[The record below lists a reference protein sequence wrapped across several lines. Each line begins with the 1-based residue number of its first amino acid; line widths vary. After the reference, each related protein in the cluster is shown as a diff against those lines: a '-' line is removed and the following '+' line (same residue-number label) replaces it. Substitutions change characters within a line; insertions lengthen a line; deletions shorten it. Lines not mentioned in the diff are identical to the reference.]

1 MRSMPMPLM
10 PKVPMPDTISRY
22 SLGRVL
28 PVIGLCLLAW
38 TFSSFDQSLFGY
50 AIPGMMKEFGVG
62 LPAISLIMST
72 GFIAAAPAALMLGVM
87 ADRIGRRKTLAF
99 CVGVSALLVGLHA
112 VATDLLTIGF
122 LRIAGF
128 AISAGV
134 SPIVTTYAA
143 ESSPARWR
151 GVIIGG
157 LQCGFPLGWF
167 FASLSTAPLIEAYGW
182 RAPFYVAFV
191 VVPLSLV
198 FLKLLPESQL
208 FQARKK
214 EDVAPFKVNVAELLG
229 PVYRKRLIL
238 ITIIYFCFG
247 ASYAGS
253 AYFFPTFLNALRG
266 YSEAEAASVV
276 GLAYGIGL
284 IGYFA
289 SSFVGEFVLTRRI
302 TLIIWTWIGTAAF
315 AGFVWL
321 PETRTENILWF
332 SGLAMFGYGSMPLIQ
347 TMKSELFPTRLRAT
361 AAAIT
366 AGVGLNIGYAAA
378 PVVVA
383 QVVETSG
390 WQMAFSMTVIPL
402 MFMCGFLS
410 LFLDGMASGTELD

>member
-1 MRSMPMPLM
+1 MPMLWKPMRSMPEATR
-10 PKVPMPDTISRY
+10 DYRWGT
-22 SLGRVL
+22 VL

-50 AIPGMMKEFGVG
+50 AIPGIMAEFEVG
-62 LPAISLIMST
+62 LPTISLIMAT
-72 GFIAAAPAALMLGVM
+72 GFVAAAPAALALGVM
-87 ADRIGRRKTLAF
+87 ADRMGRRKTLAF
-99 CVGVSALLVGLHA
+99 CVGVSSLLVGLHA
-112 VATDLLTIGF
+112 LATNLETLAV
-122 LRIAGF
+122 LRVLGF

-143 ESSPARWR
+143 ETAPARWR

-182 RAPFYVAFV
+182 RAPFFVAFA
-191 VVPLSLV
+191 VVPLSLI

-208 FQARKK
+208 FKAATGAEKPVFR
-214 EDVAPFKVNVAELLG
+214 DNVAALMQA
-229 PVYRKRLIL
+229 PYRRRIIL
-238 ITIIYFCFG
+238 ITLIYFFFG

-253 AYFFPTFLNALRG
+253 AYYFPTFLNELRG
-266 YSEAEAASVV
+266 YTPADAARSV
-276 GLAYGIGL
+276 GLGYGIGL

-289 SSFVGEFVLTRRI
+289 SSFTGEFLLTRRV
-302 TLIIWTWIGTAAF
+302 TLILWTWIGTAAF

-321 PETRTENILWF
+321 PQTPTENILWF

-347 TMKSELFPTRLRAT
+347 TIKSEMFPTRLRAT

-366 AGVGLNIGYAAA
+366 AGVGLNIGYAGA
-378 PVVVA
+378 PVLVA
-383 QVVETSG
+383 QVVETMG
-390 WQMAFSMTVIPL
+390 WQMAFSLTVVPA
-402 MFMCGFLS
+402 MFACGFLA
-410 LFLDGMASGTELD
+410 LFLDTVASGAALD

>member
-1 MRSMPMPLM
+1 MPEA
-10 PKVPMPDTISRY
+10 VAAYRWS
-22 SLGRVL
+22 SVL

-50 AIPGMMKEFGVG
+50 AIPGIIREFDVG

-72 GFIAAAPAALMLGVM
+72 GFVAAAPAALMLGVM
-87 ADRIGRRKTLAF
+87 ADRVGRRTTLAF
-99 CVGVSALLVGLHA
+99 CVGASALLVGLHA
-112 VATDLLTIGF
+112 LATDLLTIGI
-122 LRIAGF
+122 LRVTGF

-182 RAPFYVAFV
+182 RAPFYVAFA
-191 VVPLSLV
+191 VVPLSLI
-198 FLKLLPESQL
+198 FLKLLPESRI
-208 FQARKK
+208 FKERKQA
-214 EDVAPFKVNVAELLG
+214 DMAPFRVNIAELMG
-229 PVYRKRLIL
+229 PEYRKRLIL

-289 SSFVGEFVLTRRI
+289 SSFVGEFVLTRRV
-302 TLIIWTWIGTAAF
+302 TLIIWSWIGTAAF

-390 WQMAFSMTVIPL
+390 WQMAFSVTVIPL
-402 MFMCGFLS
+402 LFMCGFLS
-410 LFLDGMASGTELD
+410 LFLDGVASGAELE

>member
-1 MRSMPMPLM
+1 MRSMPEA
-10 PKVPMPDTISRY
+10 VTDYRWGT
-22 SLGRVL
+22 VL

-50 AIPGMMKEFGVG
+50 AIPGIMGEFGVG
-62 LPAISLIMST
+62 LPTISLIMAM
-72 GFIAAAPAALMLGVM
+72 GFVSAAPAALVLGVM

-99 CVGVSALLVGLHA
+99 CVGVSSLLVGLHA
-112 VATDLLTIGF
+112 VATNLELIAV
-122 LRIAGF
+122 LRVLGF

-143 ESSPARWR
+143 ESAPARWR

-182 RAPFYVAFV
+182 RAPFYVAFA
-191 VVPLSLV
+191 VVPLSLI
-198 FLKLLPESQL
+198 FLRLLPESRL
-208 FQARKK
+208 FKAATVQDKPVFRA
-214 EDVAPFKVNVAELLG
+214 NVAELMQA
-229 PVYRKRLIL
+229 PYRRRIIL
-238 ITIIYFCFG
+238 ITLIYFCFG

-253 AYFFPTFLNALRG
+253 AYYFPTFLNELRG
-266 YSEAEAASVV
+266 YPPAEAARVV

-289 SSFVGEFVLTRRI
+289 SSFTGEFVLTRRV
-302 TLIIWTWIGTAAF
+302 TLTIWTWIGTAAF

-332 SGLAMFGYGSMPLIQ
+332 TGLAMFGYGAMPLIQ
-347 TMKSELFPTRLRAT
+347 TIKTEFFPTRLRAT

-366 AGVGLNIGYAAA
+366 AGVGLNIGYAGA
-378 PVVVA
+378 PVLVA
-383 QVVETSG
+383 QVVETAG
-390 WQMAFSMTVIPL
+390 WQMAFSMTVIPAL
-402 MFMCGFLS
+402 FMCGFLA
-410 LFLDGMASGTELD
+410 LFLDNMKSGAALD

>member
-1 MRSMPMPLM
+1 
-10 PKVPMPDTISRY
+10 MPDAVADYRWRT
-22 SLGRVL
+22 VL

-50 AIPGMMKEFGVG
+50 AIPGMMADFEVG
-62 LPAISLIMST
+62 LPAISLIMSM
-72 GFIAAAPAALMLGVM
+72 GFVCAAPAALMLGVM

-112 VATDLLTIGF
+112 VATDLVLIGI
-122 LRIAGF
+122 LRVLGF

-167 FASLSTAPLIEAYGW
+167 FASLASAPLIETYGW
-182 RAPFYVAFV
+182 RAPFYVAFA
-191 VVPLSLV
+191 VVPLSLI
-198 FLKLLPESQL
+198 FLRLLPESRIFKATSSRDL
-208 FQARKK
+208 P
-214 EDVAPFKVNVAELLG
+214 PFRVNLAELLG
-229 PVYRKRLIL
+229 PVYRRRLIL

-253 AYFFPTFLNALRG
+253 AYYFPTFLNALRG
-266 YSEAEAASVV
+266 YSQAEAASVV

-284 IGYFA
+284 VGYFA
-289 SSFVGEFVLTRRI
+289 SSFVGEFVLTRRV

-315 AGFVWL
+315 TGFVWL

-347 TMKSELFPTRLRAT
+347 TMKTELFPTRLRAT

-383 QVVETSG
+383 QVVEVAG
-390 WQMAFSMTVIPL
+390 WQMALSMTVIPAL
-402 MFMCGFLS
+402 FMCGFLS
-410 LFLDGMASGTELD
+410 LFLDNTTSGAELE